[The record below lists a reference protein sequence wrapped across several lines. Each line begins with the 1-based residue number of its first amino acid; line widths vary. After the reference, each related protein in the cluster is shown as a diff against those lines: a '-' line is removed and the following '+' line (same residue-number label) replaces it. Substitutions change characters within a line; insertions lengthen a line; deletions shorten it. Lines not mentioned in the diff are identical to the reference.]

1 MIVIVIVVVVVAFFC
16 CCEHG
21 FVHVLLD
28 PFNPTKEHT
37 QKTLSLSSLGF
48 WLWNHVLGL
57 LTYLFLKQWIL
68 ALTV

>member
-28 PFNPTKEHT
+28 PSNPTKEHT
-37 QKTLSLSSLGF
+37 QKTLSLSLSLHLGF
-48 WLWNHVLGL
+48 GVG
-57 LTYLFLKQWIL
+57 TMS
-68 ALTV
+68 